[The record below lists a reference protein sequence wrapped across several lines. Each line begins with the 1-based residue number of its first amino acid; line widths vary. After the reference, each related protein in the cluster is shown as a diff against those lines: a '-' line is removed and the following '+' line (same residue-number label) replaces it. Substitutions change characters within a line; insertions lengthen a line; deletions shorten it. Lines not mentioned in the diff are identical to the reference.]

1 MQIFVDTVEEY
12 ISQIPEERRDAFRKL
27 LETIDSNLPK
37 GFVQNMQYGMVT
49 WCVPLET
56 YPSGYHCT
64 KNAPLPFLSVA
75 SQKNFV
81 AFYNMGIYAEPKIL
95 DWFVEEFPKHSK
107 KKLDMGKSCIR
118 FKKVEDIPYELM
130 GELCTKI
137 SVDEWIAIYE
147 KNYKK

>member
-1 MQIFVDTVEEY
+1 MQIFVDTIEEY
-12 ISQIPEERRDAFRKL
+12 IAQIPEERREGFRKL
-27 LETIDSNLPK
+27 LEIVDSNLPM
-37 GFVQNMQYGMVT
+37 GFQQTMQYGMVT

-56 YPSGYHCT
+56 YPAGYHCA
-64 KNAPLPFLSVA
+64 KNTPLPFLSVA

-81 AFYNMGIYAEPKIL
+81 AFYNMGIYAEPEIL

-118 FKKVEDIPYELM
+118 FKKIEDITYDLL
-130 GELCTKI
+130 GELCQKI
-137 SVDEWIAIYE
+137 TVNEWIAIYE